1 MCLVKRRQL
10 IAPKTARS
18 LKSGRSGRGLR
29 QRHSTF
35 WSIGF
40 LIHEVA
46 VTIPTS
52 QCCLDN
58 YACESHM
65 GRYFVNYENHYC
77 HNHANIWIGAC
88 GNSLYISLWNVPV
101 WRSGLGRCGRESLR
115 SGSHWPDLILPFPEM
130 WQKLENRMLELGGNE
145 YIPDENTPCPCYR

>member
-1 MCLVKRRQL
+1 MASSVATVVTSIASSICCLFPACAAQVSQSPGFPVLSLGGWEQSLVSNVKRRQL
-10 IAPKTARS
+10 IAPQTARS

-29 QRHSTF
+29 QRYFTF

-88 GNSLYISLWNVPV
+88 ENSLYISLWNVPV
-101 WRSGLGRCGRESLR
+101 
-115 SGSHWPDLILPFPEM
+115 
-130 WQKLENRMLELGGNE
+130 
-145 YIPDENTPCPCYR
+145 